1 MQPGTETPHRNA
13 RRGRLPARATRDN
26 PGSLPEGKST
36 LITTDTQTELLR
48 EEIRAVA
55 DLLFRITDDVDT
67 AVAKIMRLYR
77 RHHSSRSVGDR
88 IVLRLQSPLPKG
100 VVEQWTVE
108 FADALVEPW
117 IKECG
122 DSARGGGR
130 TCSRSPAPAASAA
143 PPTRRGTV
151 ARPDRSR
158 ERGLSP
164 AKRPRRPPDCGHPGA
179 ALPVHR
185 TPLPPGPVIP
195 QPQESA

>member
-77 RHHSSRSVGDR
+77 RYHSSRWIGDR
-88 IVLRLQSPLPKG
+88 MVLRLQSPLPPG
-100 VVEQWTVE
+100 VVEQLTAE
-108 FADALVEPW
+108 FADVLAEPW
-117 IKECG
+117 IEACQALPEEA
-122 DSARGGGR
+122 DE
-130 TCSRSPAPAASAA
+130 P
-143 PPTRRGTV
+143 
-151 ARPDRSR
+151 
-158 ERGLSP
+158 GL
-164 AKRPRRPPDCGHPGA
+164 A
-179 ALPVHR
+179 ALPR
-185 TPLPPGPVIP
+185 LLLPLRRRGAGRLRRLIDRVN
-195 QPQESA
+195 AV